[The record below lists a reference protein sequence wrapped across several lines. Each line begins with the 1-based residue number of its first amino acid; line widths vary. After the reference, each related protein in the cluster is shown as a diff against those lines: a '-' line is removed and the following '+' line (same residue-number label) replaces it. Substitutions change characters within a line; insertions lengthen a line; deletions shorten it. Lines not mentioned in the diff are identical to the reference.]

1 VAIDGNRI
9 TEIVPEFRVW
19 TTTLGYLL
27 PAFCETMPP
36 LRHRAIGNYDVT
48 G

>member
-9 TEIVPEFRVW
+9 TEIATEFCVL
-19 TTTLGYLL
+19 TITLGYLL
-27 PAFCETMPP
+27 PAFCEIMPLP
-36 LRHRAIGNYDVT
+36 HRAIDNYDRKA